1 MFGLINLKVVKKS
14 KIKTVEKNR
23 LESDLLWFL
32 SKIENAA
39 KIRKKTNGR
48 ILFETEESL
57 RLVKQ

>member
-1 MFGLINLKVVKKS
+1 MLGLINLKVVKKY

>member
-1 MFGLINLKVVKKS
+1 MFGLINLKVVKKY

-39 KIRKKTNGR
+39 KIRKKDKR
-48 ILFETEESL
+48 
-57 RLVKQ
+57 

>member
-32 SKIENAA
+32 CKIENAA

>member
-1 MFGLINLKVVKKS
+1 MFGLINLKVVKKY
-14 KIKTVEKNR
+14 KIKTVEKNC